1 MSQPSTALAQV
12 LAGYMQRHPLS
23 QRAVA
28 AASGVSRAEL
38 SAIAHGHEP
47 TRTTLERLA
56 VGLALSDDEAA
67 LLLLV
72 GGFVPKGA
80 LGARL
85 VATFTADLRQR
96 RASR

>member
-1 MSQPSTALAQV
+1 MAASALSQV
-12 LAGYMQRHPLS
+12 LAGYMQRRHLS
-23 QRAVA
+23 QCQLAGR
-28 AASGVSRAEL
+28 SGVSRAEL

-47 TRTTLERLA
+47 SRGTLERIA

-67 LLLLV
+67 LLLLA
-72 GGFVPKGA
+72 GGYVPRGA

-85 VATFTADLRQR
+85 VALFTDELRQR